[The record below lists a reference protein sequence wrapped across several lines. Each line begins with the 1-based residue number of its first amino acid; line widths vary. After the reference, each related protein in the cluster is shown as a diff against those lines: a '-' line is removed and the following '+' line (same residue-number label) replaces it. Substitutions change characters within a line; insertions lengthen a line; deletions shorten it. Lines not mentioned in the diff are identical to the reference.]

1 MSQDIKEIDGKGY
14 WSAVIRLTITLLIIW
29 FVVSFGA
36 GILFR
41 DILDNIKLG
50 GAPLG
55 FWFSQQGSIYVFMGL
70 IYYYCIAMNR
80 IEKKFNVKG

>member
-1 MSQDIKEIDGKGY
+1 
-14 WSAVIRLTITLLIIW
+14 
-29 FVVSFGA
+29 VSFGA

-55 FWFSQQGSIYVFMGL
+55 FWFSQQGSIYVFMVL

>member
-14 WSAVIRLTITLLIIW
+14 WAAVIRLTITLLVVR

-50 GAPLG
+50 GASLG
-55 FWFSQQGSIYVFMGL
+55 FWFSQQGSIYVFMVL